1 MGRGPLDEEAF
12 PRGRIGLED
21 DRDLRS
27 GAERVGEESLG
38 CLFHLLGSVG
48 QIEGVANRLEDCRLP
63 GSLAADE
70 AVQLGVQ
77 REPHAIEEVA
87 IPPDGEDVAA
97 LVASAGIAVADP
109 RPGIQEGLS
118 QSFDADGVHLDPRR
132 LGPDGGERACV
143 GGEQARRQPVALIV
157 RILTADDAP
166 IAAFDLIGRL
176 GGLNGRQCRRLPEIH
191 AGTRTQCLEQ
201 TLVAL
206 YVRGYADATAV
217 LLDEGYELIEGLV
230 APKLESTL
238 LTLGAGQPESGEH
251 LVQVMGRPLG
261 VKQAEDV
268 NALLALHLEARQ
280 EVQTEITRRLAQIVD
295 P

>member
-1 MGRGPLDEEAF
+1 M
-12 PRGRIGLED
+12 
-21 DRDLRS
+21 
-27 GAERVGEESLG
+27 
-38 CLFHLLGSVG
+38 
-48 QIEGVANRLEDCRLP
+48 VAN
-63 GSLAADE
+63 
-70 AVQLGVQ
+70 
-77 REPHAIEEVA
+77 
-87 IPPDGEDVAA
+87 
-97 LVASAGIAVADP
+97 
-109 RPGIQEGLS
+109 
-118 QSFDADGVHLDPRR
+118 
-132 LGPDGGERACV
+132 ERASE
-143 GGEQARRQPVALIV
+143 GEQARRQPVALVV

-176 GGLNGRQCRRLPEIH
+176 GGLHGRQCRRLPEIH

-230 APKLESTL
+230 APKLESTF

-251 LVQVMGRPLG
+251 LVQVMGRPIG